1 MFKFYTFLY
10 QKELSINNEIKF
22 NCKMK
27 CLSENLY
34 CEKNVLGTI
43 SKLIDAKKDEQCSS
57 GGGEGV
63 RIIKVLY
70 SSYKSFLASKVR
82 KTLKNPCQS
91 DAKVRSLLVF

>member
-1 MFKFYTFLY
+1 
-10 QKELSINNEIKF
+10 
-22 NCKMK
+22 MK

-57 GGGEGV
+57 GGEGV
-63 RIIKVLY
+63 RIIKVLC